1 MRFAH
6 FTSATSIFIELCWS
20 SALLFFFTEN
30 IDLPTFLHL
39 CDLLS
44 LTDLSADV
52 LLSVYHRFI
61 LTRLNRTR
69 KHSEGECLQYLH
81 LILQFYILYLM
92 KSKTDF

>member
-30 IDLPTFLHL
+30 IDLLTFLHL
-39 CDLLS
+39 CYLLS

-52 LLSVYHRFI
+52 LLSLFYFNSVKSCLENAVRVNVYNI
-61 LTRLNRTR
+61 
-69 KHSEGECLQYLH
+69 
-81 LILQFYILYLM
+81 YI
-92 KSKTDF
+92 